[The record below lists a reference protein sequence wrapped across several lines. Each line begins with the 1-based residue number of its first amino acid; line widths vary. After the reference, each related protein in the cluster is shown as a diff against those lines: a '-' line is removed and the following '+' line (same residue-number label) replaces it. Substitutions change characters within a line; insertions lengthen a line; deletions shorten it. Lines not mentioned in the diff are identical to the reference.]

1 MRWVCEGTAKHL
13 DTADHYDERCY
24 AVSTRQHT
32 DNQHIKLEDSTW
44 QNVEKLAADKA
55 KLHQHV
61 DAS

>member
-1 MRWVCEGTAKHL
+1 VIVVTKEEHGKDDDEVLMRWVCEGTAKHL

-44 QNVEKLAADKA
+44 
-55 KLHQHV
+55 
-61 DAS
+61 